1 MPLPAGGPKVAWPP
15 ARLTTVLDKVKE
27 WDAWWTGDLDRLAS
41 VYGGVPS
48 GPAAG
53 GFLGS
58 DTGRPVVNAARAVKR
73 WFVGETPSGQDR
85 NSKVGVPLA
94 GEICQASADLL
105 FSDPFTVTVKDQAA
119 QTRVEELLD
128 DDFHTTIA
136 EGAEMAAAHGGV
148 YLVVTWDD
156 KVADHT
162 FPTLR
167 ATDQADPEFR
177 FGRLQAVTFWS
188 IVQSDGDRRWRHL
201 ERHELDKTGVGVI
214 RHGLFEGTVD
224 TLGIQVPL
232 TTVDATASLDLFVDL
247 GAPGTINTGSPGLA
261 VVYVPNQT
269 PNRLWRTDSTGRN
282 LGRSDLDG
290 TESFLDELIETWSD
304 IARARRAARARV
316 LHSKALAKS
325 LGPGKGSV
333 IDTAQETY
341 VGVDALRDAKL
352 SDLVQVVQ
360 PTFNPDGLLSTA
372 RALTEQIVELAG
384 YSAQTFGL
392 DNRSGSSSGG
402 SSGGT
407 RTATEVTSRERR
419 SLMTRGRKLRE
430 WKPALATFIEKM
442 LRVDAAVFGSGV
454 INTVGLD
461 IEFSDGVQDS
471 PLVLAQTT
479 LALYTGQS
487 ASVEERVAILH
498 PDWQDDQ
505 VQVEAG
511 KIRDEF
517 ALTAM
522 RDPADPA
529 FNVTDEETDEETD
542 GADEPAAG
550 AGAGASADN

>member
-41 VYGGVPS
+41 VYGGTPS
-48 GPAAG
+48 GPAAA

-85 NSKVGVPLA
+85 NTKVGVPLA

-105 FSDPFTVTVKDQAA
+105 FSDPFTVTLPDQAA
-119 QTRVEELLD
+119 QARVDELLD

-136 EGAEMAAAHGGV
+136 EGAEMGAAHGGV

-188 IVQSDGDRRWRHL
+188 VVKSDGDRRWRHL
-201 ERHELDKTGVGVI
+201 ERHELDSFGVGVV

-232 TTVDATASLDLFVDL
+232 TEADATAALDLLVDL

-269 PNRLWRTDSTGRN
+269 PNRLWRTDSVGRN

-304 IARARRAARARV
+304 LARARRAARARV
-316 LHSKALAKS
+316 LHAKSLAKT

-341 VGVDALRDAKL
+341 VGVEALGREVKL

-360 PTFNPDGLLSTA
+360 PAFTPEGLLATA

-392 DNRSGSSSGG
+392 DSHSNGSSA
-402 SSGGT
+402 SSGT

-442 LRVDAAVFGSGV
+442 LRVDATMFGSGV
-454 INTVGLD
+454 INTAGLD

-471 PLVLAQTT
+471 PLILAQTT

-498 PDWQDDQ
+498 PDWQEKQ
-505 VQVEAG
+505 VQIEAG
-511 KIRDEF
+511 KIREEF
-517 ALTAM
+517 ALAPLT
-522 RDPADPA
+522 DPAMPGFDA
-529 FNVTDEETDEETD
+529 NDQ
-542 GADEPAAG
+542 GADGGDEPAG
-550 AGAGASADN
+550 AGAAAAAASDR